1 MVEIDDE
8 HSRVSLARERLACR
22 SLLRG
27 SPIRSR
33 YACRMRRLL
42 LCCAVLVVA
51 LTPLAC
57 GADETSSTTSEGA
70 TEQSTSPTAVAPAS
84 TGDDAAALVSTLKA
98 SNSTCAT
105 VQLYATAS
113 IVGGLTGKESGA
125 TNGLLMLFSPA
136 LSTLAADAAANPA
149 DGAPEVV
156 TSAIDR
162 LNTVFSGVVDEMRAA
177 GLTDEQYETL
187 TTLAAE
193 ILKNGQGGDT
203 PDDPELKAVLDQVAT
218 DVAAAAAAALGE
230 GRDDPEAEAWFQ
242 SACPELGGG
251 GDTSALPS
259 DPCGVISPV
268 AFSAVFPDGVP
279 VGEVT
284 DDAHSVCEYQRGIGG
299 PSVKVAIITPERV
312 RSTAEN
318 ARSEGSNPVT
328 DLADIGDEAYLI
340 EGVRIYTNVD
350 GTAVGGG
357 TRGATLGVV
366 AGDVGIW
373 ITSTDAAA
381 IQQLGIAAVDDLG

>member
-1 MVEIDDE
+1 
-8 HSRVSLARERLACR
+8 
-22 SLLRG
+22 
-27 SPIRSR
+27 
-33 YACRMRRLL
+33 MRRLL
-42 LCCAVLVVA
+42 ICFAVLVVT
-51 LTPLAC
+51 LTTLAAC
-57 GADETSSTTSEGA
+57 GGDSSTTSGGA
-70 TEQSTSPTAVAPAS
+70 TEQSTSPTASGSVAPAS
-84 TGDDAAALVSTLKA
+84 TGGDVAALVSTLKA

-113 IVGGLTGKESGA
+113 IVGGLAGGKQSGA
-125 TNGLLMLFSPA
+125 TNDLLMLFSPA
-136 LSTLAADAAANPA
+136 LSTLTADAAANPA
-149 DGAPEVV
+149 DGAPAVV

-187 TTLAAE
+187 TTVAVE
-193 ILKNGQGGDT
+193 ISKNGLGGDT
-203 PDDPELKAVLDQVAT
+203 PDDPELKAVLEQVAT
-218 DVAAAAAAALGE
+218 DVAAASAAALSE
-230 GRDDPEAEAWFQ
+230 GQDDPEAEAWFQ
-242 SACPELGGG
+242 SACPELIGLGGG
-251 GDTSALPS
+251 GNTSALPS
-259 DPCGVISPV
+259 DPCGVISP
-268 AFSAVFPDGVP
+268 AALSAVFPDGVP
-279 VGEVT
+279 VGEVY
-284 DDAHSVCEYQRGIGG
+284 DDANSVCEYQSGIGG
-299 PSVKVAIITPERV
+299 ASVRVAIITPERV

-318 ARSEGSNPVT
+318 VRSEGSNPVT
-328 DLADIGDEAYLI
+328 DLSDIGDEAYLI

>member
-1 MVEIDDE
+1 
-8 HSRVSLARERLACR
+8 
-22 SLLRG
+22 
-27 SPIRSR
+27 
-33 YACRMRRLL
+33 MRRLF

-51 LTPLAC
+51 LIPLAC
-57 GADETSSTTSEGA
+57 GADETSSTTSA
-70 TEQSTSPTAVAPAS
+70 APSISTPTS
-84 TGDDAAALVSTLKA
+84 TGGDAAALVSTLKA

-113 IVGGLTGKESGA
+113 IAGGLAAGKESGA
-125 TNGLLMLFSPA
+125 TNDLLMLFSPA
-136 LSTLAADAAANPA
+136 LSTLTADAAANPA

-187 TTLAAE
+187 TTVAVE
-193 ILKNGQGGDT
+193 ILQNGVGGDT
-203 PDDPELKAVLDQVAT
+203 PDDPELDAVRAELKAVLDQVAT
-218 DVAAAAAAALGE
+218 DVAAAAEAALGE
-230 GRDDPEAEAWFQ
+230 GQDDSKAEAWFQ
-242 SACPELGGG
+242 SACRELIGPGG
-251 GDTSALPS
+251 GDTSALPG
-259 DPCGVISPV
+259 DPCGVISPA
-268 AFSAVFPDGVP
+268 AFRAVFPDGVP

-284 DDAHSVCEYQRGIGG
+284 DDANSVCEYRSAEIGG
-299 PSVKVAIITPERV
+299 PSVRVAIITPERV
-312 RSTAEN
+312 RSTAET
-318 ARSEGSNPVT
+318 ARSDGSNPVT
-328 DLADIGDEAYLI
+328 DLAGIGDEAYLI
-340 EGVRIYTNVD
+340 EGVRIFTNVD
-350 GTAVGGG
+350 GTAGGGG

>member
-1 MVEIDDE
+1 M
-8 HSRVSLARERLACR
+8 
-22 SLLRG
+22 
-27 SPIRSR
+27 
-33 YACRMRRLL
+33 
-42 LCCAVLVVA
+42 
-51 LTPLAC
+51 
-57 GADETSSTTSEGA
+57 
-70 TEQSTSPTAVAPAS
+70 
-84 TGDDAAALVSTLKA
+84 STLKA

-113 IVGGLTGKESGA
+113 IAGGLAVGEQSGA
-125 TNGLLMLFSPA
+125 LNDLLLLFSPA
-136 LSTLAADAAANPA
+136 LSTLTADAAANPA

-177 GLTDEQYETL
+177 GLTDEQYATL
-187 TTLAAE
+187 TTVAVE
-193 ILKNGQGGDT
+193 ILQNGLGGDT
-203 PDDPELKAVLDQVAT
+203 PDDPELNAVLAELKAVLDQVAT
-218 DVAAAAAAALGE
+218 DVAAAAEAAFGE
-230 GRDDPEAEAWFQ
+230 GQDDPEAEAWFQ
-242 SACPELGGG
+242 SACPELIGPGGG

-259 DPCGVISPV
+259 DPCGVISPA
-268 AFSAVFPDGVP
+268 AFSSVFPDGVP

-284 DDAHSVCEYQRGIGG
+284 DDANSVCEYRSAEIGG
-299 PSVKVAIITPERV
+299 PSVRVAIITPERV
-312 RSTAEN
+312 RSTAET
-318 ARSEGSNPVT
+318 ARSDGSNPVT

-350 GTAVGGG
+350 GMSGGAG

-381 IQQLGIAAVDDLG
+381 IKQLGIAAVDDLG

>member
-1 MVEIDDE
+1 
-8 HSRVSLARERLACR
+8 
-22 SLLRG
+22 
-27 SPIRSR
+27 
-33 YACRMRRLL
+33 MRRLF
-42 LCCAVLVVA
+42 LCCGVLVVA
-51 LTPLAC
+51 LAPLAC
-57 GADETSSTTSEGA
+57 GADETSSTTSVA
-70 TEQSTSPTAVAPAS
+70 LSTSTPAS
-84 TGDDAAALVSTLKA
+84 TGGDAAALVSTLKA

-105 VQLYATAS
+105 VQLYATVS
-113 IVGGLTGKESGA
+113 IVGGLAVGEESGA
-125 TNGLLMLFSPA
+125 TNDVLMLFSPA
-136 LSTLAADAAANPA
+136 LSTLTADAAANPA
-149 DGAPEVV
+149 AGAPEVV

-187 TTLAAE
+187 TTVAVE
-193 ILKNGQGGDT
+193 IFQNGLGGDT
-203 PDDPELKAVLDQVAT
+203 PDDPELKAVLAELKAVLDQGAT
-218 DVAAAAAAALGE
+218 DVAAAAEAALGE
-230 GRDDPEAEAWFQ
+230 GQDDSEAEAWFQ
-242 SACPELGGG
+242 SACPELIGLGGG
-251 GDTSALPS
+251 GAGDTSALPS
-259 DPCGVISPV
+259 DPCGVIPPV

-284 DDAHSVCEYQRGIGG
+284 DDANSVCEYRSAEIGG
-299 PSVKVAIITPERV
+299 SSVRVAIITPERV
-312 RSTAEN
+312 RSTAET